1 MKDKSSQGIALPP
14 SLCLGY
20 NLWCL
25 DCSWMLQSG
34 FIYTSANEF
43 WLLAGFSSMWLLICQ
58 QTRLRFFTALWSE
71 GFKRARLELQDLLRS
86 RVFRIHTMSHLPH
99 SIGQGKSQG
108 QAQYPEIA
116 KVYSTYSV
124 RGRRVSACEQLY
136 KLPQTSSLN
145 IIAAI
150 HSSLMSLV
158 VWKHS
163 LQHFFKFGKN

>member
-108 QAQYPEIA
+108 PVLIQGDGKIDFASWWKEQQYTIA
-116 KVYSTYSV
+116 N
-124 RGRRVSACEQLY
+124 
-136 KLPQTSSLN
+136 SLN
-145 IIAAI
+145 TRKCSLDAIIATMLLTQSWAPEAPPP
-150 HSSLMSLV
+150 S
-158 VWKHS
+158 
-163 LQHFFKFGKN
+163 